1 MLGHTVGCHVLPK
14 VGMYVPILAGV
25 ANLPA
30 WFHVL
35 NQGGVKM
42 IGVKALNS
50 MGYISHL
57 FDGIYLSSFFRGMY
71 RRTPILMHV

>member
-57 FDGIYLSSFFRGMY
+57 LMAYICQVSFGVCTDVHLF
-71 RRTPILMHV
+71 